1 MTAATGEAALPAPLR
16 RSLLRYRVIAWVV
29 GVMLAVSCVVAIP
42 LQVAGHPG
50 LGHVTWTLHGFLF
63 ILYVLAAADLVLFRL
78 RWPLGRAV
86 LIGLAGTVPF
96 VSPLTERWVT
106 RHIADPRP

>member
-1 MTAATGEAALPAPLR
+1 MSELPAALR

-29 GVMLAVSCVVAIP
+29 GVMLVVSCVVAIP

-50 LGHVTWTLHGFLF
+50 LGHVTWTMHGFLF
-63 ILYVLAAADLVLFRL
+63 ILDVLATADLVLLRL

-86 LIGLAGTVPF
+86 LIGLSGTIPF
-96 VSPLTERWVT
+96 LSPVAERWVSH
-106 RHIADPRP
+106 RVAAPGPVP